1 MKILFMVRDLGLG
14 GVERCV
20 SLVSAGLAARGFE
33 VTIAMLGGN
42 RNLWQKHTDSVRV
55 VDLSTGW
62 HGRKPWTWL
71 AGWRAARALAK
82 EADVVIASTFLM
94 PLYMGWAASRGLGK
108 RLIAWVHGP
117 KYELDA
123 FARMNPI
130 HRAACQFIYRRVP
143 EILCVSGHT
152 RDSLAR
158 WLGMPVQPGW
168 RVMPNF
174 VDAPSLPTPLP
185 QAGEGSDHSPAFL
198 AGEGWADGQLPQRLQ
213 DHSPSP
219 LVGEGWGEGVQR
231 PLQILFT
238 GRIAEEKQPHL
249 WLDTLEALAAR
260 GLPAE
265 LTVLGLGPLQGWVE
279 AEAAR
284 RKLTV
289 HICNQIGGVEEFM
302 RRADWL
308 LLTSSFEGFGLVVL
322 EAMQIG
328 LPVVS
333 TDSGGVND
341 FFQERV
347 AEFVAAE
354 ATGEALASLIAEQS
368 QHYAEISGWLANRAK
383 DYSPEIMLKKWAAL
397 LESRTALPGN

>member
-20 SLVSAGLAARGFE
+20 ALVSEGLAARGFE

-55 VDLSTGW
+55 VDLSTVW

-82 EADVVIASTFLM
+82 ESDVVIASTFLM
-94 PLYMGWAASRGLGK
+94 PLYMGWASTLGLRK

-123 FARMNPI
+123 FARMNPV
-130 HRAACQFIYRRVP
+130 HRNACQFIYRRVP

-158 WLGMPVQPGW
+158 WLKMPVQPGW
-168 RVMPNF
+168 KVMPNF
-174 VDAPSLPTPLP
+174 VAPAQPSPPASLP
-185 QAGEGSDHSPAFL
+185 QAGEGSKVPDEAVDTPSSL
-198 AGEGWADGQLPQRLQ
+198 AGEGWR
-213 DHSPSP
+213 
-219 LVGEGWGEGVQR
+219 EGAKR
-231 PLQILFT
+231 PLQLLFT

-249 WLDTLEALAAR
+249 WLDTLEALARR

-279 AEAAR
+279 SEAAR

-289 HICNQIGGVEEFM
+289 HVHNQIGGVEEFM

-322 EAMQIG
+322 EAMQLG

-341 FFQERV
+341 FFQDRV

-354 ATGEALASLIAEQS
+354 ASGEALAALIAGQLPR
-368 QHYAEISGWLANRAK
+368 YAEIAAWEQQRARGYAPGILLEKWTRLLENRA
-383 DYSPEIMLKKWAAL
+383 
-397 LESRTALPGN
+397 G